1 MAARLRSVDARRVT
15 SPRRCVLV
23 TGSSSGLGLE
33 SAVELAGRG
42 WHVVASMRDPDRRA
56 ALDARAR
63 EAGAGPLDVVALD
76 VTDADSVKRGVEE
89 ALELTGGR
97 LDALVS
103 NAGTASGGAFEDT
116 DEGEWQRVLDT
127 NLLGAMR
134 VAQRVLPVM
143 RARRSGRLVLVS
155 SDSARY
161 GNPGLSVYCASKWA
175 LEGWAESLA
184 YEVEPFGVRVV
195 VVQPGNY
202 ATGIWATA
210 PRISPPGSA
219 YAGLASAVTRFVEEE
234 HLPRSRD
241 PREVGR
247 AVAGALEARRPPFR
261 VPVGPDA
268 RLAAVLGRL
277 PHRVTAAAVRRVTG
291 LHRWRP

>member
-1 MAARLRSVDARRVT
+1 MARAHPSV
-15 SPRRCVLV
+15 LI

-33 SAVELAGRG
+33 TAVELAGRG
-42 WHVVASMRDPDRRA
+42 WQVVASMRDPQRRT

-63 EAGAGPLDVVALD
+63 EAGLDPLDVVALD
-76 VTDADSVKRGVEE
+76 VTDPDSAKRAVEE
-89 ALELTGGR
+89 TLELTGGR
-97 LDALVS
+97 LDALVG

-127 NLLGAMR
+127 NLLGGMR
-134 VAQRVLPVM
+134 LAKLVLPVM
-143 RARRSGRLVLVS
+143 RRQRAGRLLFVS

-161 GNPGLSVYCASKWA
+161 GNPGLSLYCASKWA

-195 VVQPGNY
+195 LVEPGNY
-202 ATGIWATA
+202 DTAIWSTTPRVTA
-210 PRISPPGSA
+210 PDSA
-219 YAGLASAVTRFVEEE
+219 YRGLLEAVERFVQDE

-241 PREVGR
+241 PREVAR
-247 AVAGALEARRPPFR
+247 AVARALAADRPPFR

-277 PHRVTAAAVRRVTG
+277 PYRVTATAVRRLTG

>member
-1 MAARLRSVDARRVT
+1 MTPPRS
-15 SPRRCVLV
+15 SVLV

-42 WHVVASMRDPDRRA
+42 WHVVASMRDPARRA
-56 ALDARAR
+56 ALDARTE
-63 EAGAGPLDVVALD
+63 EAGLDPLDVVGLD
-76 VTDADSVKRGVEE
+76 VTDPDSAKRGVEE
-89 ALELTGGR
+89 TLELTGGR

-116 DEGEWQRVLDT
+116 DEAEWQRVLDT
-127 NLLGAMR
+127 NLLGGMR
-134 VAQRVLPVM
+134 VAKLVLPVM
-143 RARRSGRLVLVS
+143 RAQRSGRLLLVS

-161 GNPGLSVYCASKWA
+161 GNPGLSLYCASKWA

-184 YEVEPFGVRVV
+184 YEVEPLGVRVV
-195 VVQPGNY
+195 LVEPGNY
-202 ATGIWATA
+202 DTAIWAST
-210 PRISPPGSA
+210 PRVTPPGSP
-219 YAGLASAVTRFVEEE
+219 YAGLSSAIERFVEQE

-241 PREVGR
+241 PREVAR
-247 AVAGALEARRPPFR
+247 AVADALEARRPPFR
-261 VPVGPDA
+261 VLVGPDA

-277 PHRVTAAAVRRVTG
+277 PYRVTAAAVRRLTG

>member
-1 MAARLRSVDARRVT
+1 MT
-15 SPRRCVLV
+15 PPRPSVLV
-23 TGSSSGLGLE
+23 TGTSSGLGLE

-42 WHVVASMRDPDRRA
+42 WLVVASMRDPGRRA
-56 ALDARAR
+56 ALDARTGA
-63 EAGAGPLDVVALD
+63 AGLEPLDVVRLD
-76 VTDADSVKRGVEE
+76 VTDGDSAKQAVEE
-89 ALELTGGR
+89 TLELSGGR

-116 DEGEWQRVLDT
+116 DEAEWQRVLDT

-134 VAQRVLPVM
+134 MAKLVLPVM
-143 RARRSGRLVLVS
+143 RARRSGRLLFVS

-161 GNPGLSVYCASKWA
+161 GNPGLSLYCASKWA

-184 YEVEPFGVRVV
+184 YEVEPLGVRVV
-195 VVQPGNY
+195 LVEPGNY
-202 ATGIWATA
+202 DTAIWAST
-210 PRISPPGSA
+210 PRVTPPGSA
-219 YAGLASAVTRFVEEE
+219 YAGLSAAVERFVAQD

-247 AVAGALEARRPPFR
+247 AVADALGARRPPFR

-277 PHRVTAAAVRRVTG
+277 PYRVTAAAVRRVTG

>member
-1 MAARLRSVDARRVT
+1 MKPQRPS
-15 SPRRCVLV
+15 VLV
-23 TGSSSGLGLE
+23 TGSSSGLGLQT
-33 SAVELAGRG
+33 AVELAGRG
-42 WHVVASMRDPDRRA
+42 WQVVASMRDPQRRT

-63 EAGAGPLDVVALD
+63 EAGLDPLDVVALD
-76 VTDADSVKRGVEE
+76 VTDPDAAKRAVEE
-89 ALELTGGR
+89 TLELTGGR

-116 DEGEWQRVLDT
+116 DEAEWQRVLDT

-134 VAQRVLPVM
+134 LTKLVLPVM
-143 RARRSGRLVLVS
+143 RAQRSGRLLFVS

-161 GNPGLSVYCASKWA
+161 GNPGLSLYCASKWA

-195 VVQPGNY
+195 LLEPGNY
-202 ATGIWATA
+202 DTAIWSTTPRVA
-210 PRISPPGSA
+210 PPESP
-219 YAGLASAVTRFVEEE
+219 YAGLLATVERFVVEE

-247 AVAGALEARRPPFR
+247 AVARALTAGRPPFR
-261 VPVGPDA
+261 VTVGPDA
-268 RLAAVLGRL
+268 RLAGVLGRL
-277 PHRVTAAAVRRVTG
+277 PYRATAVAVRRLTG